1 MINFRFHNLNNIT
14 MEDNSKRNYSQ
25 QSNNPQNEEEKNLET
40 ARLNVDADKGP
51 EKFQDEFIDIE
62 PTPYNNNSGEDAEST
77 SGEESSYRSPEDERA
92 YDPGNIEKYITQENP
107 DAEEESDSNGV
118 SSPNKIPGI

>member
-1 MINFRFHNLNNIT
+1 

-51 EKFQDEFIDIE
+51 EKFKNEFIDAE
-62 PTPYNNNSGEDAEST
+62 PTPYSNNSGEDAGST
-77 SGEESSYRSPEDERA
+77 SGKESSYRSPEDERA
-92 YDPGNIEKYITQENP
+92 YDPGNIEKYITHENP

-118 SSPNKIPGI
+118 SRPNNTPGL